1 MTMDRGSERSRRR
14 RAVLDDARRKVERAL
29 AVSEA
34 ADQLAAAAQD
44 VLAGAEVEETD
55 RDVRL
60 ETLRAALAT
69 YRARTGT

>member
-1 MTMDRGSERSRRR
+1 MDRGSERSRRR

-69 YRARTGT
+69 YRARTAT

>member
-1 MTMDRGSERSRRR
+1 MDRGSERSRRR
-14 RAVLDDARRKVERAL
+14 RAVLDNARRKVERAL

-44 VLAGAEVEETD
+44 VLAGAEGEETD

>member
-1 MTMDRGSERSRRR
+1 MDRGSERSRRR
-14 RAVLDDARRKVERAL
+14 RAVLDAARRKVERAL

-44 VLAGAEVEETD
+44 VLAGAELEETD

>member
-1 MTMDRGSERSRRR
+1 MDRGSERSRRR

-44 VLAGAEVEETD
+44 VLAGAEVGETD

>member
-1 MTMDRGSERSRRR
+1 MDRGSERSRRR